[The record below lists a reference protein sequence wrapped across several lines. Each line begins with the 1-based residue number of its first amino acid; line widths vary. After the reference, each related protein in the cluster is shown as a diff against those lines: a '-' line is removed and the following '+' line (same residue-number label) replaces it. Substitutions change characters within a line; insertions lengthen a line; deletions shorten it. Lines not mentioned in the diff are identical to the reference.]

1 MAASSNASV
10 RSALGVAGAVLAV
23 AAQACL
29 ARPERWRS
37 WLPTTPDGSLN
48 AILRWMSPLDAAVGA
63 AVLALLLATG
73 LMAYALRPF
82 MTLGLPAGTGVPA
95 NTIPPTRDGRFGL
108 LLGVTIAA
116 LLAFFLVPALRPAA
130 AWIWLAALA
139 WPAIFLRRFDLR
151 VGPRGL
157 RPLFSRG
164 EVLLLASVAGG
175 VLILV
180 GHDLTAVSWAGL
192 GDEIRFF
199 TTAKEILQGQ
209 FSRDP
214 LSEDGLWGYHPVLS
228 HLWQAM
234 FMRVLGPTQFAWR
247 LSSLVAFII
256 ALPPFYF
263 FVREWW
269 NRRVATV
276 ALIWLASAPAAVTF
290 AHFGFNNIQALSI
303 LCCALGV
310 FAWAQR
316 ASSRFGYYLSGI
328 IAGLGCYTYFTAR
341 LAMPVLLILAVCTV
355 RATEASR
362 ARACLSALLL
372 GMCIAALPAL
382 VNAPATIEHMLRQT
396 VFADPAAMTSAAT
409 SDPSASIAAQLV
421 RHSYLTLIHPAAY
434 HSTQYNVVPPIFNP
448 LESTLTFVGMFGL
461 ILVARRDARSRGIV
475 VAAVLCGFVTGAISQ
490 FGMPTITRLMFLSP
504 FVALCAAIATDQIV
518 TAGARSLVVLRE
530 HTAAICLAIALL
542 GGAWSAWQVVSASAE
557 RPRGAALGTTSELVR
572 LAQLQP
578 PGSAIL
584 FVEGNDSYMDAVD
597 LWLEAYGLA
606 DKAVFLGGRERR
618 RRGAESVNLANI
630 PTAVRNLEAPCLVAY
645 DLRDKTQIETLRR
658 QVAERFPKS
667 AIRWIESEPGKSWS
681 VMYAVIKQDD
691 E

>member
-263 FVREWW
+263 FVRVV
-269 NRRVATV
+269 RAPTV
-276 ALIWLASAPAAVTF
+276 APDESV
-290 AHFGFNNIQALSI
+290 N
-303 LCCALGV
+303 
-310 FAWAQR
+310 
-316 ASSRFGYYLSGI
+316 
-328 IAGLGCYTYFTAR
+328 R
-341 LAMPVLLILAVCTV
+341 LAVGPV
-355 RATEASR
+355 
-362 ARACLSALLL
+362 
-372 GMCIAALPAL
+372 
-382 VNAPATIEHMLRQT
+382 
-396 VFADPAAMTSAAT
+396 
-409 SDPSASIAAQLV
+409 
-421 RHSYLTLIHPAAY
+421 
-434 HSTQYNVVPPIFNP
+434 
-448 LESTLTFVGMFGL
+448 
-461 ILVARRDARSRGIV
+461 
-475 VAAVLCGFVTGAISQ
+475 Q
-490 FGMPTITRLMFLSP
+490 FL
-504 FVALCAAIATDQIV
+504 D
-518 TAGARSLVVLRE
+518 
-530 HTAAICLAIALL
+530 
-542 GGAWSAWQVVSASAE
+542 
-557 RPRGAALGTTSELVR
+557 R
-572 LAQLQP
+572 LAHGCRVQVSPCRRRHLTP
-578 PGSAIL
+578 LRLPK
-584 FVEGNDSYMDAVD
+584 F
-597 LWLEAYGLA
+597 
-606 DKAVFLGGRERR
+606 GRAP
-618 RRGAESVNLANI
+618 RRGAE
-630 PTAVRNLEAPCLVAY
+630 AVLHGA
-645 DLRDKTQIETLRR
+645 Q
-658 QVAERFPKS
+658 S
-667 AIRWIESEPGKSWS
+667 
-681 VMYAVIKQDD
+681 
-691 E
+691 